1 MSAVLVLCL
10 VSYSVV
16 GFGAPILTGQGGK
29 MKNAVVPV
37 YVGEPPQLGAKF
49 RIGRIFTDYQRK
61 GFLRIGVLPM
71 LVAEDVTVEIH
82 RPEALAELLSSFQ
95 RWPGNG
101 PSRKVVEWRNVRFIP
116 KGGTGFRLEAASMR
130 LDRHGQMCLTGVRYC
145 KEDASV
151 VELSAAILEV
161 TGEAPGTLR
170 WESEGQTSVSHL
182 LRQQI
187 TP

>member
-1 MSAVLVLCL
+1 
-10 VSYSVV
+10 
-16 GFGAPILTGQGGK
+16 
-29 MKNAVVPV
+29 MKNAVIPV

-49 RIGRIFTDYQRK
+49 HIGRVFTDYQRK
-61 GFLRIGVLPM
+61 GFLRIGVLPI

-82 RPEALAELLSSFQ
+82 RPEALADLLSSFQ

-101 PSRKVVEWRNVRFIP
+101 RGRKVVEWRNVRFIP
-116 KGGTGFRLEAASMR
+116 TGCAAGRLETACMR
-130 LDRHGQMCLTGVRYC
+130 LGRQGQMCLTGVRYF

-151 VELSAAILEV
+151 VELPAAILEV
-161 TGEAPGTLR
+161 AGKAPGTLR

-182 LRQQI
+182 LRQQV